1 MFELTRQLGLY
12 GDQLNAALDGN
23 DAGDFLSSSSI
34 H

>member
-12 GDQLNAALDGN
+12 GDQLKAALGGN
-23 DAGDFLSSSSI
+23 DAGDLLSSSSI